1 MDSRTDIE
9 DRPWSNSSVW
19 RTSTSRAVPNP
30 HFNKRIKLLKIREKK
45 KQRKP
50 VAQLLRRVSD
60 RRRYRCLRWV
70 SSSFLQEFGMP
81 HRAKSLIP
89 WFSLQEDNRSVT
101 WSENTHKEKYNFFF
115 MTEQIETPWSD
126 RVSNWPPPP
135 CRCPILERKPAKP
148 ENKGRSSVLDYDSNS
163 ITIGKKVCS
172 YARL

>member
-1 MDSRTDIE
+1 MDSRTNIE

-30 HFNKRIKLLKIREKK
+30 HFNKRIKLLKIREK
-45 KQRKP
+45 QNNGSR
-50 VAQLLRRVSD
+50 LLNYWGEWATAAVIAAFVELVHLFCR
-60 RRRYRCLRWV
+60 
-70 SSSFLQEFGMP
+70 SSACHTAP
-81 HRAKSLIP
+81 
-89 WFSLQEDNRSVT
+89 NRSFRGFLCKRTIAV
-101 WSENTHKEKYNFFF
+101 SPDQKTHTKKNIIFFF

-126 RVSNWPPPP
+126 RVSNWPPP